1 MIPDNMEIVM
11 VGGKGKRSLA
21 KDTRNGL
28 TAINKLGTLPS
39 SWSTSSTIWL
49 PEETSGTKNK
59 SKVMTGYVM
68 HAIIEIIFNRRMRLI
83 EVSLL
88 INAVSKEK
96 QKTVSNQLVIAKNKN
111 NVRPTGKRVDGD
123 CAGGGTRIFEGR

>member
-1 MIPDNMEIVM
+1 
-11 VGGKGKRSLA
+11 
-21 KDTRNGL
+21 
-28 TAINKLGTLPS
+28 
-39 SWSTSSTIWL
+39 
-49 PEETSGTKNK
+49 
-59 SKVMTGYVM
+59 
-68 HAIIEIIFNRRMRLI
+68 MRLI

-123 CAGGGTRIFEGR
+123 CAGGGTRIF